1 MSNLGIRVSAHSYRG
16 RVRSERGTICSQSNI
31 ICSLVKVIGFVA
43 FILLIINTVF
53 SNNRITA
60 GRQGR
65 ATIRGKQSTTD
76 PT

>member
-1 MSNLGIRVSAHSYRG
+1 MSNQL
-16 RVRSERGTICSQSNI
+16 NI
-31 ICSLVKVIGFVA
+31 FPGLLKVIGFMA

-53 SNNRITA
+53 SDNRITA

-65 ATIRGKQSTTD
+65 STIRGKQSTTN

>member
-1 MSNLGIRVSAHSYRG
+1 MSN
-16 RVRSERGTICSQSNI
+16 QSNI
-31 ICSLVKVIGFVA
+31 IPSLLKVIGFMA

-53 SNNRITA
+53 SDNRITA

-65 ATIRGKQSTTD
+65 ATIRGKQSATN

>member
-1 MSNLGIRVSAHSYRG
+1 MSN
-16 RVRSERGTICSQSNI
+16 QSNI
-31 ICSLVKVIGFVA
+31 IPSLLKVIGFMA

-53 SNNRITA
+53 SDNRITA

-65 ATIRGKQSTTD
+65 ATIRGKQLTTN

>member
-1 MSNLGIRVSAHSYRG
+1 MSD
-16 RVRSERGTICSQSNI
+16 QSNI
-31 ICSLVKVIGFVA
+31 IPSLLKVIGFMA

-53 SNNRITA
+53 SDNRTTA

-65 ATIRGKQSTTD
+65 ATIRWKQPATN

>member
-1 MSNLGIRVSAHSYRG
+1 MSNQL
-16 RVRSERGTICSQSNI
+16 NI
-31 ICSLVKVIGFVA
+31 IPSLLKVIGFMT

-53 SNNRITA
+53 SDNRITA

-65 ATIRGKQSTTD
+65 APIRRKQSATN

>member
-1 MSNLGIRVSAHSYRG
+1 MKGDESWATNQTFL
-16 RVRSERGTICSQSNI
+16 
-31 ICSLVKVIGFVA
+31 LKVIGFMA

-53 SNNRITA
+53 SDNRITA

-65 ATIRGKQSTTD
+65 ATIRGKQSATN

>member
-1 MSNLGIRVSAHSYRG
+1 MSN
-16 RVRSERGTICSQSNI
+16 QSNI
-31 ICSLVKVIGFVA
+31 IRSWLKVIGFMA

-53 SNNRITA
+53 SDNRITA

-65 ATIRGKQSTTD
+65 ATIHGKQSTTN